1 MANLKD
7 GCKSAIYKYA
17 PQYRQTNAALNGEHK
32 KFVQKV
38 IGLYRV
44 QYHILKKDNKTE
56 WEDFPKEFI
65 DDYFSDCPYTL
76 DE

>member
-7 GCKSAIYKYA
+7 GCRASIYKYA
-17 PQYRQTNAALNGEHK
+17 PQYRQTNAAMTGENK
-32 KFVQKV
+32 DFVQKV
-38 IGLYRV
+38 IKLYRV
-44 QYHILKKDNKTE
+44 QYHMLKADNITE
-56 WEDFPKEFI
+56 WQDLPQEFL